1 MNHSIVLDV
10 YTLANRL
17 TNYAGHGVMLENA
30 ENYKFAE
37 SFQQMVSSPTTFR
50 SHDGYNETRNATTYF
65 VVTGETVS
73 GYRIQDWA
81 DVTIGD
87 VTNYPKRKH
96 NITPPTEITLTI

>member
-1 MNHSIVLDV
+1 
-10 YTLANRL
+10 
-17 TNYAGHGVMLENA
+17 MLENV
-30 ENYKFAE
+30 EKYKFAN
-37 SFQQMVSSPTTFR
+37 SILDSNNSSTTFR

-96 NITPPTEITLTI
+96 NITPPTEITLAVIGTII